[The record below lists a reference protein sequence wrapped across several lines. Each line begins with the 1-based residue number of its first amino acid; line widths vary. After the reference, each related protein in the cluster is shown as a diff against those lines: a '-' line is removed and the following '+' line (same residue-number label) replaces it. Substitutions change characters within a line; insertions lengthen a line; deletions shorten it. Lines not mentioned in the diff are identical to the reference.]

1 MNEISSL
8 LPPFSEVEEG
18 ICRLAGLMPGL
29 PKQEVILSRL
39 YFHIAKALREVANQ
53 VLKPFD
59 LNYVSFSTL
68 MMLFGSLNDVVNP
81 SKLCGVTGET
91 RTNMTRIVDDLVTR
105 GFIKRRPSAEDRRR
119 VVLTLTPK
127 GEALVKKILP
137 RLWEKQIKIYDCF
150 EHEEEKLLEKL
161 LKQQL
166 ASIELTR

>member
-1 MNEISSL
+1 
-8 LPPFSEVEEG
+8 
-18 ICRLAGLMPGL
+18 MPGL